1 MTAATGEV
9 SVVIPARDRPELLAR
24 ALRSV
29 SAQTLQPCEVL
40 VVDDGSGLPLAD
52 ALGETVSA
60 HVRFVRYS
68 PGVNAAHAR
77 NRGLEAARG
86 DYVALL
92 DADDW
97 WDPDHL
103 ETGVASLRENGWTG
117 VIGPYT
123 AVYADGVE
131 EMNTAPAG
139 VLEDSAALAAFLFEA
154 GGLCR
159 TSTMVVM
166 ADAARD
172 TGFDDALEKHQD
184 WDFALRLA
192 QRGVVGF
199 DDRATVFVDYGA
211 AMRMSGRANAQ
222 ASLDFLRKHEA
233 ALRRDSRAGFIL
245 RAAQSAALRA
255 DRPGVRQLLAE
266 LPTPGWL
273 RERLRARLLR
283 VLALHPVLPH
293 ALRHA
298 YIAWR
303 RLRAR
308 PRR

>member
-1 MTAATGEV
+1 MIPDIGGGAV
-9 SVVIPARDRPELLAR
+9 SVVIPVRGRADLLER

-29 SAQTLQPCEVL
+29 LLQDEFL
-40 VVDDGSGLPLAD
+40 HEIIVVDDGSPQPVEGVIAPEFRD
-52 ALGETVSA
+52 VVT
-60 HVRFVRYS
+60 FIRYM

-97 WDPDHL
+97 WDPRHIG
-103 ETGVASLRENGWTG
+103 TAVASLRDNGWTAVMG
-117 VIGPYT
+117 AYT
-123 AVYADGVE
+123 AVYPGGVE
-131 EMNTAPAG
+131 ATHAAPSGAIG
-139 VLEDSAALAAFLFEA
+139 DAAALAAFLFEA

-172 TGFDDALEKHQD
+172 TAFDDALEKHQD

-192 QRGVVGF
+192 QRGEVGF

-222 ASLDFLRKHEA
+222 ASLAFLRKHEA
-233 ALRRDSRAGFIL
+233 ALGRDSRAGFVL

-255 DRPGVRQLLAE
+255 DRAGVRRLLAE
-266 LPTPGWL
+266 LPKPGRR
-273 RERLRARLLR
+273 RERLSAMLLR
-283 VLALHPVLPH
+283 VLALHPVLPR
-293 ALRHA
+293 ALSNA
-298 YIAWR
+298 YITWR
-303 RLRAR
+303 RLRR
-308 PRR
+308 